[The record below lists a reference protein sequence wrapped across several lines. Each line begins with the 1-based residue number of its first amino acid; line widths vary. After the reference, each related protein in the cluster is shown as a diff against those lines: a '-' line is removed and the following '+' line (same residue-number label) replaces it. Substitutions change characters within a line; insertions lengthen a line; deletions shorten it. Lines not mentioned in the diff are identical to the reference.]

1 MFIMALV
8 FGGGVRRLLIEL
20 LESGHELCT
29 SSYVDEELREKLGQ
43 KWPAKA
49 DRIFDLYT
57 QMDIE
62 HIASASE
69 GRGLGPSEELLRRDP
84 KDVPVLRDAMKA
96 GADVLLTGDKDFL
109 ATDIEHPVVYSPS
122 MMWDFLQDRGMF

>member
-1 MFIMALV
+1 
-8 FGGGVRRLLIEL
+8 
-20 LESGHELCT
+20 
-29 SSYVDEELREKLGQ
+29 
-43 KWPAKA
+43 
-49 DRIFDLYT
+49 
-57 QMDIE
+57 MDIK

-69 GRGLGPSEELLRRDP
+69 SGGLGPSEELLRRDP

-109 ATDIEHPVVYSPS
+109 ATNIEHPVVYSPS

>member
-43 KWPAKA
+43 KWP
-49 DRIFDLYT
+49 T
-57 QMDIE
+57 
-62 HIASASE
+62 
-69 GRGLGPSEELLRRDP
+69 
-84 KDVPVLRDAMKA
+84 KA
-96 GADVLLTGDKDFL
+96 GKVFALY
-109 ATDIEHPVVYSPS
+109 AQTDIEHPVIFSPL
-122 MMWDFLQDRGMF
+122 DDVGLPAG